1 MAFYPLEV
9 LKNHD
14 KIDTHC
20 ERIRRQ
26 IMGKDTT
33 KEMTSGSTMK
43 LILGFAVPLLMGM
56 LFQQVYGLVDTIIVG
71 RFLGVSALAAVGATG
86 SINFL
91 IIGFCQG
98 ICNGFALPI
107 AQRFGARDYDGLRKY
122 VGNSA
127 VLSILFGGTLTVLT
141 VVFCRDIL
149 LLMRTPSDIIDLSY
163 QYIVVI
169 FAGIPAIILYN
180 ILSAYLRSLGDSIT
194 PVVFLIL
201 AAVLNVGL
209 DLLFIVV
216 FHWGVF
222 GAAFATVLAQA
233 VSGILCLILI
243 IWKFEILHLKR
254 EDWNLDSF
262 YVKYLLIMGL
272 PMGLQYSITAIGSVI
287 LQTAVNSLGSAA
299 VAAMTA
305 GSRIS
310 MFVVC
315 PFDALGSTMATF
327 VGQNVGAGKLDR
339 LGQGLR
345 SAVILGAVYSVIILL
360 VLIVFGQNLVYLFV
374 DPKETVVVAQAR
386 QFLIIN
392 AVFYIP
398 LALVNIVR
406 FLIQGMGFSGFAV
419 FAGVFEMIARAL
431 VGLAFVPLFGYS
443 AACFASPLAWI
454 FADCFLIPAF
464 FHCRKKLMQAGSDQ
478 I

>member
-1 MAFYPLEV
+1 
-9 LKNHD
+9 
-14 KIDTHC
+14 
-20 ERIRRQ
+20 
-26 IMGKDTT
+26 MGKGTT

-216 FHWGVF
+216 FHW
-222 GAAFATVLAQA
+222 
-233 VSGILCLILI
+233 
-243 IWKFEILHLKR
+243 KFEILHLKR

-327 VGQNVGAGKLDR
+327 GGQNVGAGKLDR

-345 SAVILGAVYSVIILL
+345 SAVILGAVYSAIILL

-386 QFLIIN
+386 QFLITN
-392 AVFYIP
+392 AVFYVP

-478 I
+478 M